1 MFEVKIVIETDGDF
15 GYYDPTLELT
25 GSNEGDERVAY
36 FEDRDAAA
44 DALVQSFS
52 NVVESLY
59 TRYDDIRN
67 WVTGIKDKLELVA
80 KENKTFSLSDD
91 FGDQYIS
98 VSLTEVKKV
107 TSGYGYFWAEVTLE
121 YSEYSI

>member
-15 GYYDPTLELT
+15 GYYDSTFELT
-25 GSNEGDERVAY
+25 GNNEGDERVAY

-52 NVVESLY
+52 NVVESLH

-67 WVTGIKDKLELVA
+67 WVTGIKDKLELIA
-80 KENKTFSLSDD
+80 EENKTFSLSDD